1 MNLREDIK
9 DMKKEIEDVKNQSF
23 TLEILHDYKT
33 QNKRQF
39 IVILVILGM
48 WFVTIGYLIYILN
61 DIGVETTTT
70 TTSTTETID
79 IDDVDNI
86 ENSHIHNK

>member
-48 WFVTIGYLIYILN
+48 WFATIGYLIYVLN

-70 TTSTTETID
+70 TETVD

-86 ENSHIHNK
+86 EHSHIHN

>member
-1 MNLREDIK
+1 MGLKEEVLE
-9 DMKKEIEDVKNQSF
+9 MKKEVEEIQEHSF
-23 TLEILHDYKT
+23 AMELLKDQKK

-39 IVILVILGM
+39 IIILVILGM
-48 WFVTIGYLIYILN
+48 WFATIGYLIYVLN

-70 TTSTTETID
+70 TETVD

-86 ENSHIHNK
+86 EHSHIHN

>member
-1 MNLREDIK
+1 MNLKEEVLELEK
-9 DMKKEIEDVKNQSF
+9 ELKEIQEESF
-23 TLEILHDYKT
+23 ATQILKDYKK

-39 IVILVILGM
+39 IIILVILGM